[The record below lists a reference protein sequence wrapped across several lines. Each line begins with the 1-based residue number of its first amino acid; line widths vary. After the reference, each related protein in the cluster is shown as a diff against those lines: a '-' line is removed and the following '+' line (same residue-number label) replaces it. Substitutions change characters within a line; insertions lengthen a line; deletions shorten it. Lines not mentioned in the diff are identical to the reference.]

1 MKNILIINILFLF
14 ISCSNK
20 EEVYRKQAGFVEQAG
35 LYRFPTTN
43 LKLSELTNGTLIFAV
58 EDKNQNLLFQ
68 NSLFRAFNKFQKWA
82 IYVDEFENYWF
93 RSSDLQITDVWI
105 KSNGNYIKH
114 DYSLENI
121 SPPSEFLK

>member
-1 MKNILIINILFLF
+1 MKSILIINILFLF
-14 ISCSNK
+14 ISCNNK
-20 EEVYRKQAGFVEQAG
+20 EKVYKKQVGFVEHLG
-35 LYRFPTTN
+35 LYQFPTTN

-68 NSLFRAFNKFQKWA
+68 NNLFRAFSKFQKWT
-82 IYVDEFENYWF
+82 IYVDELENYWF
-93 RSSDLQITDVWI
+93 HSSDLQITDVWI

-114 DYSLENI
+114 DYSIEDI

>member
-1 MKNILIINILFLF
+1 M
-14 ISCSNK
+14 
-20 EEVYRKQAGFVEQAG
+20 EHPG

-68 NSLFRAFNKFQKWA
+68 NNLFRAFSKFQKWT
-82 IYVDEFENYWF
+82 IYVDELENYWF
-93 RSSDLQITDVWI
+93 HSSDLQITDVWI

-114 DYSLENI
+114 DYSIEDI

>member
-1 MKNILIINILFLF
+1 MKSILIINILFLF
-14 ISCSNK
+14 ISCGNK
-20 EEVYRKQAGFVEQAG
+20 EEIYKKQVGFVEHPG

-43 LKLSELTNGTLIFAV
+43 IKLSELTNGTLIFAV

-68 NSLFRAFNKFQKWA
+68 NNLFRAFSKFQKWT
-82 IYVDEFENYWF
+82 IYVDELENYWF
-93 RSSDLQITDVWI
+93 HSSDLQITDVWI

-114 DYSLENI
+114 DYSIEDI